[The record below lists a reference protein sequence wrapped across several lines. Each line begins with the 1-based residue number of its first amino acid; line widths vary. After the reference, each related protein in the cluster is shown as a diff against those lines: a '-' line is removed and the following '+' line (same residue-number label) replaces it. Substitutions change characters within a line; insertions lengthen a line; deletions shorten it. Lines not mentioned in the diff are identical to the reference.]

1 MRHEHDHHREPG
13 PEERRAYLSE
23 PLPTL
28 IAPHPVYSHALL
40 RGDLLRLRSKPE
52 DLEGAER
59 GVILVA
65 GPSAA
70 NNLAN
75 ASCAAP
81 WSPVPA

>member
-1 MRHEHDHHREPG
+1 MRHEHDHYREPG
-13 PEERRAYLSE
+13 PEECRAYSSE
-23 PLPTL
+23 PLPTF
-28 IAPHPVYSHALL
+28 IASHPAYSHALL
-40 RGDLLRLRSKPE
+40 RRGLLRLGPKPE
-52 DLEGAER
+52 DLEGAEW

-81 WSPVPA
+81 